1 MWGLPLSKTL
11 CASLRYIYIGFWDP
25 VMRLVIAATCFLLL
39 LSTEVEGKAV
49 SKRHVRR
56 DWLIIPDTVAF
67 YVYEAVNKVSPEAG
81 KSLMD
86 LFEKP
91 LVQDTRGYLIKKTSE
106 LTVKAEELYQNIS
119 DFLNKKSK
127 E

>member
-1 MWGLPLSKTL
+1 
-11 CASLRYIYIGFWDP
+11 
-25 VMRLVIAATCFLLL
+25 MRLPVIAAICFLLL
-39 LSTEVEGKAV
+39 LSGEVEGKEV

-56 DWLIIPDTVAF
+56 DWLIIPDAVAF
-67 YVYEAVNKVSPEAG
+67 YVYVAVNKVSPEAG

-91 LVQDTRGYLIKKTSE
+91 LVQDVRGYLIKKTSE
-106 LTVKAEELYQNIS
+106 LTVKTEELYQNIY